1 MVVVFAALENGF
13 DRQGGLVDG
22 EFGSRIMS
30 LVSCLRVLAFGFR
43 GDAVGEVVV
52 GAEVG
57 DVTGVGEFGFEGAS
71 AGAYGLEADG
81 VAVVRVVRVV
91 IGAVAGARALALL
104 TMTQINVSLL
114 MTLAIPPG
122 LLTGLSVHNPWEAP
136 YQTALAKWQDMKR

>member
-1 MVVVFAALENGF
+1 MVVVFVALENGF

-22 EFGSRIMS
+22 EFGSRIVS

-71 AGAYGLEADG
+71 AGAHGLEADG

-91 IGAVAGARALALL
+91 VGAVARARALALL
-104 TMTQINVSLL
+104 TMTQINANAS
-114 MTLAIPPG
+114 THFRSI
-122 LLTGLSVHNPWEAP
+122 
-136 YQTALAKWQDMKR
+136 